1 MLLKEEAD
9 AFNNIIKDEN
19 AAVTE
24 AEENYSGRKDSNVA
38 DEIEEEKVTARLVI
52 LSRTLKVWRL

>member
-38 DEIEEEKVTARLVI
+38 DEIEEEKVTA
-52 LSRTLKVWRL
+52 S